1 MNSVRL
7 LLIDDHQVVR
17 QGLRSML
24 ESDPEFQVVGEGA
37 SARDALSL
45 VQSLQ
50 PDVVLL
56 DLQLPG
62 GGGADL
68 CLHLIQACPTVRV
81 VVLTAFLNQSL
92 VEACLRAGARGYL
105 LKETE
110 NLHLKERLR
119 AVMAGNTVVDA
130 RVANLLT
137 EYLCAHEA
145 SPGVLT
151 PREMEVMVLMAQG
164 LSNREIGDKLFV
176 SENTVKGHVKEI
188 LAKLNVQ
195 NRVAAVVKAREQNL
209 I

>member
-1 MNSVRL
+1 M
-7 LLIDDHQVVR
+7 
-17 QGLRSML
+17 
-24 ESDPEFQVVGEGA
+24 
-37 SARDALSL
+37 
-45 VQSLQ
+45 
-50 PDVVLL
+50 
-56 DLQLPG
+56 
-62 GGGADL
+62 
-68 CLHLIQACPTVRV
+68 
-81 VVLTAFLNQSL
+81 
-92 VEACLRAGARGYL
+92 
-105 LKETE
+105 KETE